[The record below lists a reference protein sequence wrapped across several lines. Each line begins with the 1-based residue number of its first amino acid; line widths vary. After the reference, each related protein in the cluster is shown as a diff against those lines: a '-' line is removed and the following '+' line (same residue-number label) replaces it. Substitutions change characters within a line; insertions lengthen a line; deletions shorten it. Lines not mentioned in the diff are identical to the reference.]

1 MIFIFENFM
10 IKGWKII
17 FKSLVA
23 LLKYSE
29 EEIMNKKE
37 EGEILNYVIQNL
49 RKSNIFLDENFEM
62 FLKIYNNFDVNNNI
76 INDLKEEYNL
86 ESEIKKDLNI
96 KSEI

>member
-1 MIFIFENFM
+1 M

-17 FKSLVA
+17 FKSLLA

-76 INDLKEEYNL
+76 INDLRKNIIWKMRL
-86 ESEIKKDLNI
+86 KKN
-96 KSEI
+96 